1 MSVIT
6 ENLADKLAQDVIKAS
21 EETGDEQLID
31 EIARALGTSSPT
43 TEEMFRTFVR
53 VRLAEQRA
61 RRLLAQKLAM
71 HQASTA
77 PEPQS

>member
-1 MSVIT
+1 MSAIT

-61 RRLLAQKLAM
+61 RRLLAQKLAK
-71 HQASTA
+71 HQAAA
-77 PEPQS
+77 PKDPHG

>member
-1 MSVIT
+1 MSAIT
-6 ENLADKLAQDVIKAS
+6 EALADKLAQDVIKAS

-61 RRLLAQKLAM
+61 RRLLARKM
-71 HQASTA
+71 ASHTA
-77 PEPQS
+77 KPQD

>member
-6 ENLADKLAQDVIKAS
+6 ETLADKLAQDVIRAS

-61 RRLLAQKLAM
+61 RRLLDQKMAR
-71 HQASTA
+71 HRASNVTPQA
-77 PEPQS
+77 